1 MPGLS
6 TSDINVIDISNSTG
20 TLLAPFA
27 SFTGEWKD
35 VTSYSSVSVAC
46 LSDVG
51 SSFNGIKIEWSTDG
65 ITADLAP
72 QLFTFDPLVISQD
85 GFRAHAT
92 VAAQFFRVQYEN
104 STVAQ
109 TSFALTTLLRKG
121 TPSATVRSIDPKNT
135 FTTNLDVLTV
145 EAILAGVGKANSEQV
160 QLPLMDDVNIADGN
174 GPYIFVSPRPT
185 LAENILRFTLPVSLT
200 PVLLNPTFAAIERA
214 TFLSITNDV
223 KRGNLYL
230 RMGTSTGLSPTNYDY
245 KILQGETWEDPGSFG
260 SVYSG
265 DIYGV
270 WDEAYIH
277 SPDIQLGNARYVVNF
292 YG

>member
-6 TSDINVIDISNSTG
+6 NNDINVVDLDNSSG
-20 TLLAPFA
+20 TILAPFA
-27 SFTGEWKD
+27 TFTGQWRD

-46 LSDVG
+46 LSDQG
-51 SSFNGIKIEWSTDG
+51 SQFDGIRIQWSTNG
-65 ITADLAP
+65 TTADLAP
-72 QLFTFDPLVISQD
+72 QLFTFDPFVISQD

-92 VAAQFFRVQYEN
+92 IAAKYFRIEYQN
-104 STVAQ
+104 ANVAQ

-145 EAILAGVGKANSEQV
+145 EAILAGVGRANSEQV
-160 QLPLMDDVNIADGN
+160 QMPVMDDVNIGEGDG
-174 GPYIFVSPRPT
+174 PFIFVSPRPT
-185 LAENILRFTLPVSLT
+185 RSENIIRFTIPVSLT
-200 PVLLNPTFAAIERA
+200 PVLLNPTLGTVERA

-223 KRGNLYL
+223 KRGNLYIRL
-230 RMGTSTGLSPTNYDY
+230 ETSTGLTPTNYDY
-245 KILQGETWEDPGSFG
+245 KVLPGETWEDPGSFG
-260 SVYSG
+260 SVYFG
-265 DIYGV
+265 DIFGV

-277 SPDIQLGNARYVVNF
+277 SPTIQLGNARYVVNY

>member
-6 TSDINVIDISNSTG
+6 NNDINVVDLDNSSG

-27 SFTGEWKD
+27 IFTGQWRD

-46 LSDVG
+46 LSDQG
-51 SSFNGIKIEWSTDG
+51 SQFDGIKIEWSTNG
-65 ITADLAP
+65 LTADLAP
-72 QLFTFDPLVISQD
+72 QLFTFDPFVISQD

-92 VAAQFFRVQYEN
+92 IAAKYFRIEYQN
-104 STVAQ
+104 GNVAQ

-145 EAILAGVGKANSEQV
+145 EAILAGVGRANSEQV
-160 QLPLMDDVNIADGN
+160 EMPVMDDVNIGDGD
-174 GPYIFVSPRPT
+174 GPFIFVSPRPALHT
-185 LAENILRFTLPVSLT
+185 NNTRKVTQVSLT
-200 PVLLNPTFAAIERA
+200 PVQLIDFIRERLI
-214 TFLSITNDV
+214 FSSITNSV
-223 KRGNLYL
+223 HRGNLYL
-230 RMGTSTGLSPTNYDY
+230 KLDTSTGLTTTNYDY
-245 KILQGETWEDPGSFG
+245 KLLPGETWEDPGQFG
-260 SVYSG
+260 TVFG
-265 DIYGV
+265 GLIFGV

-277 SPDIQLGNARYVVNF
+277 SPTIQLGNAIYVATY